1 MALMQSDELNKKIG
15 SIGKAS
21 TKLVKDIQLA
31 AVNAVGYSIEY
42 GDVTIAQRLFEAV
55 GTGVRRQSLVAFF
68 EKHGQLCWSSNEKKF
83 VFYKVEGIEFDEM
96 ALMATPWH
104 DAKKE
109 IIVSEVDASDMVSKL
124 IKRIES
130 NIEKQVSVKN
140 SALLDD
146 LKIMYSQYLQDQ
158 AAEAEAEAE

>member
-1 MALMQSDELNKKIG
+1 MALMQSAELVKKIG
-15 SIGKAS
+15 AIGKAS
-21 TKLVKDIQLA
+21 AKLVKDIQLA
-31 AVNAVGYSIEY
+31 AVNAVGYSIVH
-42 GDVTIAQRLFEAV
+42 GDVTIAQRLYDAV

-68 EKHGQLCWSSNEKKF
+68 EKYGQLCWSSNEKKF
-83 VFYKVEGIEFDEM
+83 VFYKVEGIEFDED
-96 ALMATPWH
+96 ALMATPWN

-109 IIVSEVDASDMVSKL
+109 IIVSEIDAADMVSKL

-130 NIEKQVSVKN
+130 NIEKRVSVKN

-158 AAEAEAEAE
+158 AAEVDAE